1 MEQLIIIGLLL
12 VIILLLLWDR
22 KFINQYSKENSI
34 KAHPAVPS
42 IMGEPKKEERKP
54 VPSDFYKGQGESLVP
69 KANNFDSET
78 KEEAF
83 ENTASKKEIDE
94 ILVKNIDWEA
104 EEEDWQYQDD
114 PEIESGFATGVT
126 FQELNTAGQLL
137 QQDVL
142 EPDLEQ
148 QAVDIIQKIHGT
160 ELFDL
165 LENSLSDA
173 SQRISALLSQSVS
186 NEDEDISLKLKDDV
200 DGFDI
205 GEFV

>member
-1 MEQLIIIGLLL
+1 MEQQIIIGLLL
-12 VIILLLLWDR
+12 VIILLLWDR
-22 KFINQYSKENSI
+22 KFINQYPKEKNI

-54 VPSDFYKGQGESLVP
+54 VSSDFYKGQGESLVP

-83 ENTASKKEIDE
+83 ENTVSKKKIDE

-114 PEIESGFATGVT
+114 PEIESGFAKGVT
-126 FQELNTAGQLL
+126 FQELSTAGRLL

-142 EPDLEQ
+142 EPDLEK
-148 QAVDIIQKIHGT
+148 QAVNIIQKIQGT

-165 LENSLSDA
+165 FENSLGDA
-173 SQRISALLSQSVS
+173 TKRVAALLSHSTS
-186 NEDEDISLKLKDDV
+186 NENDEISYKRRDDA